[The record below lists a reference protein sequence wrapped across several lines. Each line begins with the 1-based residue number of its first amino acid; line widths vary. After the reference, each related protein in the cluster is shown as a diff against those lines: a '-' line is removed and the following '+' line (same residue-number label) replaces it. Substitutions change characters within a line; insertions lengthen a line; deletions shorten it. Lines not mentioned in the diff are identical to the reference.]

1 MAGVDTAALRTR
13 LIAARDEAIA
23 ALALLDAAEPQPIAW
38 GAKMSPILRARCRV
52 FASDFGTHPD
62 WLPACIA
69 FETMETFS
77 PSIRPIRG
85 GKRLS
90 SAVGLIQF
98 LESTARKLGTSTEAL
113 AAMTAEAQFD
123 YVWRYFRDTVRER
136 GPLRSLEDC
145 YMAIHWPAAVGKPND
160 ATMYVRGSDAY
171 AANAGLDLDGDHV
184 ITKAEAGSLVRA
196 KLVKGR
202 LPANLG

>member
-1 MAGVDTAALRTR
+1 MAGLNRAALRAR
-13 LIAARDEAIA
+13 LVTGRDAIAA

-38 GAKMSPILRARCRV
+38 GAKMSPALRDRCRV

-62 WLPACIA
+62 WLPACMA
-69 FETMETFS
+69 FETMESFR
-77 PSIRPIRG
+77 PDIRPIRN

-98 LESTARKLGTSTEAL
+98 LDGTAKKLGTTTDAL
-113 AAMTAEAQFD
+113 AAMSAEDQFD
-123 YVWRYFRDTVRER
+123 YVWRYFQATVRER
-136 GPLRSLEDC
+136 GPIRSLEDC
-145 YMAIHWPAAVGKPND
+145 YMAIHWPAAVGKPSD

-171 AANAGLDLDGDHV
+171 AANAGLDLDGDHL

-202 LPANLG
+202 LPGNIG

>member
-1 MAGVDTAALRTR
+1 MGSLDAEALRAR
-13 LIAARDEAIA
+13 LAAAHA
-23 ALALLDAAEPQPIAW
+23 ALAAASALVDAAAPVPIAW
-38 GAKMSPILRARCRV
+38 GAKMSPALRDRCRV
-52 FASDFGTHPD
+52 FARDFGTHPD
-62 WLPACIA
+62 WLPACMA
-69 FETMETFS
+69 FETMESFS
-77 PSIRPIRG
+77 PSIRPMRD

-98 LESTARKLGTSTEAL
+98 LEGTAKQLGTTTDAL

-123 YVWRYFRDTVRER
+123 YVWRYFRDTVRTR
-136 GPLRSLEDC
+136 GPIRSLEDC
-145 YMAIHWPAAVGKPND
+145 YMAIHWPAAVGRPND

-202 LPANLG
+202 RPGNLG

>member
-1 MAGVDTAALRTR
+1 MGSLDVDALRAR
-13 LIAARDEAIA
+13 LAAAHA
-23 ALALLDAAEPQPIAW
+23 ALAAASALVHAAAPVPIAW
-38 GAKMSPILRARCRV
+38 GAKMSPALRDRCRV

-62 WLPACIA
+62 WLPACMA
-69 FETMETFS
+69 FETMESFS
-77 PSIRPIRG
+77 PSIRPMRN

-98 LESTARKLGTSTEAL
+98 LEGTAKQLGTTTAAL

-123 YVWRYFRDTVRER
+123 YVWRYFRDTVRMR
-136 GPLRSLEDC
+136 GPIRSLEDC
-145 YMAIHWPAAVGKPND
+145 YMAIHWPAAVGKASD
-160 ATMYVRGSDAY
+160 STMYVRGSDAY
-171 AANAGLDLDGDHV
+171 AANAGLDLDGDHL

-202 LPANLG
+202 LPGYLG